1 MNNNN
6 TYTDEEIERCTLRG
20 VREIT
25 FLLRGLSKQ
34 GERISVIFDSGKQS
48 FLTVLIDVS
57 SDDKSLYFDVGG
69 SEEINRAFLR
79 AEHSTFTCTIDGIRV
94 QFSAQ
99 PARETLLRGER
110 VFAVPV
116 PGSLLRLQRR
126 DVFRLQLPTGKP
138 YICRIRRGSP
148 QEIAL
153 PLHDISV
160 GGVGILSSEALAF
173 EPLEVLENSWIDLRD
188 SGALALT
195 LQVRYITALESR
207 LGKPLWHMGCQFL
220 KLTALNETL
229 IQRFMGRREAERR
242 ALLPD

>member
-6 TYTDEEIERCTLRG
+6 FTDEEIERCTLRG

-25 FLLRGLSKQ
+25 FQLRGLSKQ
-34 GERISVIFDSGKQS
+34 GERVSVIFDGGKQS

-57 SDDKSLYFDVGG
+57 SDDRQLYFDIGG
-69 SEEINRAFLR
+69 SEETNRAFLR
-79 AEHSTFTCTIDGIRV
+79 AEHCTFNCAVDGIRI
-94 QFSAQ
+94 QFSAPQ
-99 PARETLLRGER
+99 ARETLLAGER

-116 PGSLLRLQRR
+116 PASLLRLQRR
-126 DVFRLQLPTGKP
+126 DVFRLQLPTSKP

-160 GGVGILSSEALAF
+160 GGIGILSSEKLAF

-188 SGALALT
+188 SGALAMT
-195 LQVRYITALESR
+195 LQVRYVTALENR

-220 KLTALNETL
+220 KLSALNETL

-242 ALLPD
+242 ALQPD